1 MGFQVAVAFLD
12 EAMPQF
18 VAAPCTGGS
27 THSLDELPVAFDPSK
42 TRAGPAPLSHGGANP
57 RIANSRRPDF
67 SYRSFQLRINVA
79 RQAVRPRENE
89 CSLEGRAACG
99 VFSAS

>member
-42 TRAGPAPLSHGGANP
+42 TRRGPPP
-57 RIANSRRPDF
+57 ESRRGESTNRKPVDALTF
-67 SYRSFQLRINVA
+67 LTV
-79 RQAVRPRENE
+79 
-89 CSLEGRAACG
+89 
-99 VFSAS
+99 VFN

>member
-27 THSLDELPVAFDPSK
+27 THSLDELSVAFDPSNEV
-42 TRAGPAPLSHGGANP
+42 APAPLSHGGANP
-57 RIANSRRPDF
+57 RIAN
-67 SYRSFQLRINVA
+67 Q
-79 RQAVRPRENE
+79 
-89 CSLEGRAACG
+89 
-99 VFSAS
+99 